1 MKFNLLT
8 HLEIIKNSFTLLTSR
23 DLPLGSN
30 DNLITAF
37 DQCSFPIASH
47 DNSSEPLF
55 NYANRAALNLF
66 KMTLKEMMGLPSKA
80 SALPVDQEERSLILE
95 QVIKYGFIEHY
106 QGKRVA
112 SDQSIFH
119 IQDATVW
126 NLLDHEKKH
135 YGQAVIIFKTS
146 D

>member
-1 MKFNLLT
+1 MNLLT
-8 HLEIIKNSFTLLTSR
+8 HLEIIKYSYTLLTSR
-23 DLPLGSN
+23 DLPLSSN
-30 DNLITAF
+30 DNLINAF

-66 KMTLKEMMGLPSKA
+66 KMTSKQMIGLPSKD
-80 SALPVDQEERSLILE
+80 SALPIDQDERSLILE

-126 NLLDHEKKH
+126 NLLDHEKKY

>member
-1 MKFNLLT
+1 MNLLT
-8 HLEIIKNSFTLLTSR
+8 HLEIIKYSYTLLTSR
-23 DLPLGSN
+23 DLPLSSN

-37 DQCSFPIASH
+37 DKCSFPIASH

-66 KMTLKEMMGLPSKA
+66 KMTSKQMIGLPSKD
-80 SALPVDQEERSLILE
+80 SALPIDQDERSLILE

-126 NLLDHEKKH
+126 NLLDHEKKY